1 MIVTLCLVQMF
12 HFNALNNKIAVCVI
26 RLQRLIEGIK
36 PNLFQLSL
44 GDQTVISQIEC
55 LFQHIHFSTRQSKGQ
70 FSNENDTAEMIR

>member
-1 MIVTLCLVQMF
+1 MF

-44 GDQTVISQIEC
+44 IEVI
-55 LFQHIHFSTRQSKGQ
+55 RP
-70 FSNENDTAEMIR
+70 